1 MRWLRR
7 IAVVDREDF
16 ESAYD
21 ALLNA
26 IGVPPEEV
34 SAGISELPSPCGA
47 LSIAAD
53 LPNGFFAAR
62 LHDQATVM
70 EAFLITPSRERP
82 RLGIS
87 VLSDDPQV
95 PAALHAW
102 FESNREADALPSFTT
117 LACLL
122 ATDGAAIRE
131 DHAGERSARSEV
143 EYMQQLLADQGDELR
158 QVKAQLRSLK
168 LHDRKAS
175 SPTTA
180 PAIEWTLDALSQWCV
195 EHEDHIVVLPRAR
208 AGAKKSRFE
217 DPSLIYTA
225 LDILAGPYRE
235 LRTGHIDQATFNDI
249 LLPTGLRLEG
259 SVAPS
264 IAGEQGDAYFVTWA
278 GRKQFMGLHL
288 LKGGGR
294 DERYCFR
301 MYFFWDVASQRAVVG
316 SMPAHLANS
325 LS

>member
-1 MRWLRR
+1 MRWLRCM
-7 IAVVDREDF
+7 AEVDRKDF
-16 ESAYD
+16 EAAYD

-26 IGVPPEEV
+26 IGVPAEEV
-34 SAGISELPSPCGA
+34 RSGISEFPSPCGA
-47 LSIAAD
+47 LSTAAD

-87 VLSDDPQV
+87 VLANDPQV
-95 PAALHAW
+95 PAALQQTVP
-102 FESNREADALPSFTT
+102 SLREADSLPSFTA

-122 ATDGAAIRE
+122 SSDGAAVRE
-131 DHAGERSARSEV
+131 DNAVDQSARSEV
-143 EYMQQLLADQGDELR
+143 AYLQQLLTDQGDELR

-168 LHDRKAS
+168 LQEWEAS
-175 SPTTA
+175 SPTAA
-180 PAIEWTLDALSQWCV
+180 PEIEWTLNALSQWCV
-195 EHEDHIVVLPRAR
+195 EHEEFIVVLPRAR
-208 AGAKKSRFE
+208 AGAKKSLYE
-217 DPSLIYTA
+217 DPSLIFTA
-225 LDILAGPYRE
+225 LEVLAGPYRE
-235 LRTGHIDQATFNDI
+235 LRTGRINQAEFNDI

-301 MYFFWDVASQRAVVG
+301 MYFFWDATSQRAIVG